1 MFQVPVQRFTS
12 TSEQCCG
19 SGSTLDPYS
28 GAFWIR
34 IRIRNTDPDPNS
46 MYLDPQHCF
55 WEFGTGIPIENECN
69 FFLTQRIMKWSRSKP
84 KLNYCNEVASLLHCI
99 LKLFPQKYSK
109 ILYAVRRCHRNVGLH
124 NTVVESRVAEKIF
137 VCVFSRKLQTP
148 HHFFVVNYI
157 ILLWKTSLARF
168 WQKKVVQD
176 FTKISRNFNGNFAKL
191 FNKNLWFYFRQNSR
205 NSK

>member
-1 MFQVPVQRFTS
+1 MFFVFQVPVQRFTS

-46 MYLDPQHCF
+46 MYLDPQHCL
-55 WEFGTGIPIENECN
+55 WELGTGIPIENECN
-69 FFLTQRIMKWSRSKP
+69 FFLTQRIIKWSRSKP

-109 ILYAVRRCHRNVGLH
+109 ILYAVRRCHSNVGLH
-124 NTVVESRVAEKIF
+124 NTVVESRVGWENFRLRVFAKITN
-137 VCVFSRKLQTP
+137 TP
-148 HHFFVVNYI
+148 PFFVVNYI

-168 WQKKVVQD
+168 WQK
-176 FTKISRNFNGNFAKL
+176 R
-191 FNKNLWFYFRQNSR
+191 
-205 NSK
+205 